1 MLQFW
6 AALLCTG
13 RPRLHA
19 LFACGR
25 RPFCKRAD
33 GRRPMAPTYRRTMCI
48 LVRSTLTQFSAFRI
62 TLLRVEIGFRVCWFC
77 PRDWVGPTKSGGQ
90 VASTTVGDP
99 VGKPPSGCQ
108 LPTPRGQCSHGLYY
122 RFSTSLLRQM
132 STFSNIFSSCFAL
145 DVRIRS

>member
-1 MLQFW
+1 M
-6 AALLCTG
+6 
-13 RPRLHA
+13 
-19 LFACGR
+19 
-25 RPFCKRAD
+25 PFSRVADVRFVRGPMVD
-33 GRRPMAPTYRRTMCI
+33 GRWLQPTAGQCAFWYAVPSPSFRN
-48 LVRSTLTQFSAFRI
+48 FRI

-122 RFSTSLLRQM
+122 RFSTSLLHRM
-132 STFSNIFSSCFAL
+132 STFSNIFSSSCCAL
-145 DVRIRS
+145 DVRIKDLGVKRRSRTRVSLT